1 MIAIADSIP
10 LDPRLQTR
18 MQVLSASPAAAYA
31 SMSDA
36 FTRISTTEG
45 TRRLWRG
52 VASVILGA
60 GPAHAVY
67 FGTYELAKELAGG
80 NEGGY
85 SFLATAGAGALA
97 TVTSDALMNPFDG
110 TNRFATFPSVRT
122 RLISTSHSREA
133 ADAGSRIRVP
143 DRRRNFPQRVP
154 RRRPGRLLR
163 LVSDYPYYDCPVHGR
178 PVLDI

>member
-1 MIAIADSIP
+1 
-10 LDPRLQTR
+10 
-18 MQVLSASPAAAYA
+18 MQVLTASPAAAYA

-45 TRRLWRG
+45 TKRLWRG

-85 SFLATAGAGALA
+85 SFVATAGAGALA

-110 TNRFATFPSVRT
+110 E
-122 RLISTSHSREA
+122 L
-133 ADAGSRIRVP
+133 RVSI
-143 DRRRNFPQRVP
+143 NSGLKRVANN
-154 RRRPGRLLR
+154 
-163 LVSDYPYYDCPVHGR
+163 
-178 PVLDI
+178 

>member
-1 MIAIADSIP
+1 
-10 LDPRLQTR
+10 
-18 MQVLSASPAAAYA
+18 MQVLTASPAAAYA

-45 TRRLWRG
+45 TKRLWRG

-85 SFLATAGAGALA
+85 SFVATAGAGALA

-110 TNRFATFPSVRT
+110 ELRDPWTRFESIANS
-122 RLISTSHSREA
+122 
-133 ADAGSRIRVP
+133 
-143 DRRRNFPQRVP
+143 
-154 RRRPGRLLR
+154 
-163 LVSDYPYYDCPVHGR
+163 
-178 PVLDI
+178 

>member
-1 MIAIADSIP
+1 
-10 LDPRLQTR
+10 
-18 MQVLSASPAAAYA
+18 MQVLTASPAAAYA

-45 TRRLWRG
+45 TKRLWRG

-85 SFLATAGAGALA
+85 SFVATAGAGALA

-110 TNRFATFPSVRT
+110 E
-122 RLISTSHSREA
+122 STSSMGSDREVLTTDKTPTLPPVVKQRMQA
-133 ADAGSRIRVP
+133 HGSEFRTVAETFRTVYRTEGLGAFYVSYPTTLTMTVP
-143 DRRRNFPQRVP
+143 FTAVQF
-154 RRRPGRLLR
+154 
-163 LVSDYPYYDCPVHGR
+163 STYEY
-178 PVLDI
+178 IK